1 MVEHSLPGVYV
12 LYSVELMKRWHIA
25 ADVFLAG
32 SGLDVETLADPRTRV
47 PIPTYVALLERART
61 LSGEAAYGY
70 YLGVQMRVSA
80 HGLLGLAA
88 LSASTVREAIEVAIR
103 FAPIITTGIS
113 LRLEIDGRHAA
124 LVVDEHADLGVA
136 RDTFLLSALIG
147 VWQIGQ
153 ALCGRELDG
162 FADLVVPEPDY
173 CQRLLA
179 MGLNVRFDQPANRLL
194 FDASLLELRPA
205 MADPVVLNL
214 AREQCERL
222 LASSAPSAAMTARV
236 RSLVAHAKGD
246 ALSLEH
252 VASAMQTSGRTLKRQ
267 LAAEGTSFSALV
279 DAERRQRAMFL
290 LASPA
295 VSIKDVADRL
305 GYANI
310 ANFTRA
316 FHRWTGTTPAEH
328 RAVTSRVQVR

>member
-1 MVEHSLPGVYV
+1 MVEHSVPGAYV
-12 LYSVELMKRWHIA
+12 LYSAELLKRWHIA
-25 ADVFLAG
+25 ADVFLDG

-47 PIPTYVALLERART
+47 PVPTYTALLERARI
-61 LSGEAAYGY
+61 LSGESAYGY
-70 YLGVQMRVSA
+70 YLGLQMRVSA
-80 HGLLGLAA
+80 HGLLGVAA
-88 LSASTVREAIEVAIR
+88 LSASTLREAIEVAIR

-113 LRLEIDGRHAA
+113 LRLEVDGRVAA
-124 LVVDEHADLGVA
+124 LIVDEHVDLGVA

-153 ALCGRELDG
+153 ALCGRDLDG
-162 FADLVVPEPDY
+162 FADLALPEPGY
-173 CQRLLA
+173 LKRLVA
-179 MGLNVRFDQPANRLL
+179 MGLNVRFDQSVNRLL
-194 FDASLLELRPA
+194 FDAPLLDLRLA
-205 MADPVVLNL
+205 MADPVVLHL

-236 RSLVAHAKGD
+236 RSLVAHARGD
-246 ALSLEH
+246 ALSLER

-279 DAERRQRAMFL
+279 DEERRQRAMFL

-295 VSIKDVADRL
+295 VSIKDAADRL

-328 RAVTSRVQVR
+328 RAVTSRAQAR